1 VRGGLLAFL
10 AAQHGGVRID
20 GVGIGFI
27 PLGLTWF
34 AVYLCRRSGQV
45 LWALP
50 AVVRD
55 VGRRRVL
62 ELTAVQTVSYA
73 VTTTL
78 VSFYAVVGR
87 SSASALTVAL
97 GSVAVGLVGFG
108 SVASTMTPVGAQ
120 YWRSRPESVQVAAK
134 AGAAATCT
142 FVAGGALLALGSTVL
157 HIGRFLDLTRGMGR
171 GLSGL
176 PVAVGDTLAVP
187 NAVVAATSYLAGPG
201 FAVGHHAT
209 YAPFGGHGGLVPA
222 FPVLAGLPDGEHAS
236 LTVLAL
242 LAVTVLGAGLGAGV
256 IVARETA
263 GWRWPVALGTAAGS
277 GACAA
282 VVLGALTALAGGSLG
297 SRRLE
302 TVGASPLQV
311 GLAVLLEV
319 ALVSM
324 ASVGVR
330 RLFAHHAANRAA
342 NQEGPA
348 QEGPAQEGPAQEGPA
363 QAELAQVGLAQAE
376 LAQAGTAVAD
386 VEDTDTAPSAD
397 INASPVTAAT
407 HAARQVLAGAMRRS
421 IFTRAR
427 AARSGRLVG
436 AEKTGVVED
445 ARAENTAAQA
455 ENTEVEGTA
464 TDGEGKREAS

>member
-1 VRGGLLAFL
+1 MAAIWTGFGAAALGFFASVVVALAMWIPDAAATGTSGSTVRGGLLAFL

-50 AVVRD
+50 AVVGD

-62 ELTAVQTVSYA
+62 ELTAVQTGSYA

-87 SSASALTVAL
+87 SSASAVTVAL
-97 GSVAVGLVGFG
+97 GSVAVGLIGFG

-120 YWRSRPESVQVAAK
+120 YWRSRPAPVRVAVR
-134 AGAAATCT
+134 AGAAATGT
-142 FVAGGALLALGSTVL
+142 FLAGGALLALGSTVV

-282 VVLGALTALAGGSLG
+282 LVLAALTALAGGPLG

-302 TVGASPLQV
+302 TVGASPVRV
-311 GLAVLLEV
+311 GLAVLLEI
-319 ALVSM
+319 ALLSM
-324 ASVGVR
+324 ATVGVR
-330 RLFAHHAANRAA
+330 RLLAHHAAHHAA
-342 NQEGPA
+342 HRDAIDRDAIDPA
-348 QEGPAQEGPAQEGPA
+348 AINPAATNPAGSDPELPA
-363 QAELAQVGLAQAE
+363 AEQPDDAMQADNTV
-376 LAQAGTAVAD
+376 TSD
-386 VEDTDTAPSAD
+386 AD
-397 INASPVTAAT
+397 IVAKPLIDAAPVTKV
-407 HAARQVLAGAMRRS
+407 HNDDQRKHDEQER
-421 IFTRAR
+421 
-427 AARSGRLVG
+427 
-436 AEKTGVVED
+436 ED
-445 ARAENTAAQA
+445 EHHP
-455 ENTEVEGTA
+455 EHEG
-464 TDGEGKREAS
+464 EREAS